1 MGRLG
6 IKSAPASGGF
16 LSLAAGR
23 GADVGFSA
31 LRGDRKT
38 DGIEAEQA
46 LNSEYVALDLVPE
59 LARTS
64 SPENWDCRTKG

>member
-6 IKSAPASGGF
+6 IKSATASGGF

-23 GADVGFSA
+23 GAGVGFSA
-31 LRGDRKT
+31 LRGVRKT

-46 LNSEYVALDLVPE
+46 LNGDYVA
-59 LARTS
+59 T
-64 SPENWDCRTKG
+64 T